1 MKYIKKLIQW
11 VKEKSNWRFLQ
22 NAINN
27 NKKNITTYDL
37 AFDLANKNDIEMIYD
52 DDTDHTIWVVKVIK
66 IQTIFVFSIEEKSQE
81 FIIKILRKHMKPSNL
96 LLNSILYNTDLDYI
110 YHDLTGWKFKTTDGI
125 ITFKEYK
132 NENK

>member
-37 AFDLANKNDIEMIYD
+37 AFDLANKN
-52 DDTDHTIWVVKVIK
+52 
-66 IQTIFVFSIEEKSQE
+66 
-81 FIIKILRKHMKPSNL
+81 
-96 LLNSILYNTDLDYI
+96 
-110 YHDLTGWKFKTTDGI
+110 KTN
-125 ITFKEYK
+125 YPAS
-132 NENK
+132 